1 MPTIVKISMDASEYN
16 KQLDEVMAR
25 TRAAQEK
32 MAAVTVPSASG
43 MPQSAAEVSAA
54 SAGSAQNISV
64 SAEVSGLEDVQELS
78 EAVRALPS
86 EKEVRIAAT
95 VDSGGLSK
103 AREKAKEV
111 SSGMI
116 QISKDTEK
124 VNDKNKSISTGIQ
137 SFGQRAKAALK
148 DLKSDLLS
156 GNSALRQL
164 KGGILSLLNPWSLV
178 IAAAG
183 ALLTVGKEVWD
194 ILTVSA
200 QEYAERCRVASEE
213 AQKQADKIKVQDE
226 AAQGYMARLSELAA
240 AESIGNAS
248 KTETLQLLENLESM
262 YGDLGAVIDETTGK
276 VTNLAEVEAKLNAQ
290 RNRKT
295 MSSNQNVVNNLKNE
309 AKAAYMEMYD
319 VWNKPGTA
327 GQAGKRFD
335 EANQSL
341 TTEQLLAMFK
351 KKRAEATTTNDQT
364 KLNEIVQKLEAA
376 VEAEKKNRQLAKTGY
391 ATEAEYQ
398 QTMARKSQQVG
409 QAMTTNTLLDRSAAR
424 KKADAEMNYL
434 RDSDDKIANRRGLID
449 EAKKRQAGI
458 LTEVNNAQKALDSA
472 DTPEKKL
479 DAQKRLLD
487 AQAKY
492 KRSQAEIAD
501 LENQVRQ
508 IQHEQA
514 EGKRKLTEQSDFE
527 LKYQKLLAAGEYD
540 KAAGLKLE
548 KELRDQNL
556 KLTEAETRELQEQ
569 RKILNGLNLR
579 KNLREQAQSL
589 KWSRMEAAGQGEEA
603 ARQKAL
609 RDAEKTKGGKLTEAE
624 TKLVEKLSSLQ
635 FAAGNAQQ
643 VQLGDLSIK
652 TNSLTSR
659 GGFQG
664 GVKMPDTEKIAR
676 ETCNYNK
683 RQADAIDKIKRL
695 LENLEKD

>member
-1 MPTIVKISMDASEYN
+1 MPTIVKISLDAEEYR
-16 KQLDEVMAR
+16 KELAAVVAE

-32 MAAVTVPSASG
+32 MLSGAMPSA
-43 MPQSAAEVSAA
+43 PAVSADAGA
-54 SAGSAQNISV
+54 SNGTTRNISV
-64 SAEVSGLEDVQELS
+64 TAEVSGLEDVQELTES
-78 EAVRALPS
+78 VDSLP
-86 EKEVRIAAT
+86 EQKEIRVAAA
-95 VDSGGLSK
+95 VDSGELSK
-103 AREKAKEV
+103 AGEKAKEV
-111 SSGMI
+111 SGGMI
-116 QISKDTEK
+116 QVSKDTEK

-137 SFGQRAKAALK
+137 NFGQRAKAALK
-148 DLKSDLLS
+148 DFKSDLLS

-449 EAKKRQAGI
+449 EAKKHQAGI

-487 AQAKY
+487 AQARY
-492 KRSQAEIAD
+492 KRSQAEIAE

-609 RDAEKTKGGKLTEAE
+609 SEAEKTKGGKLTDAE
-624 TKLVEKLSSLQ
+624 RQLVEKLSKLQ
-635 FAAGNAQQ
+635 FAAGNAPQAH
-643 VQLGDLSIK
+643 LGDLSIK

>member
-1 MPTIVKISMDASEYN
+1 M
-16 KQLDEVMAR
+16 
-25 TRAAQEK
+25 
-32 MAAVTVPSASG
+32 
-43 MPQSAAEVSAA
+43 
-54 SAGSAQNISV
+54 
-64 SAEVSGLEDVQELS
+64 
-78 EAVRALPS
+78 
-86 EKEVRIAAT
+86 
-95 VDSGGLSK
+95 
-103 AREKAKEV
+103 
-111 SSGMI
+111 
-116 QISKDTEK
+116 
-124 VNDKNKSISTGIQ
+124 
-137 SFGQRAKAALK
+137 
-148 DLKSDLLS
+148 
-156 GNSALRQL
+156 
-164 KGGILSLLNPWSLV
+164 
-178 IAAAG
+178 
-183 ALLTVGKEVWD
+183 
-194 ILTVSA
+194 
-200 QEYAERCRVASEE
+200 
-213 AQKQADKIKVQDE
+213 
-226 AAQGYMARLSELAA
+226 
-240 AESIGNAS
+240 
-248 KTETLQLLENLESM
+248 
-262 YGDLGAVIDETTGK
+262 
-276 VTNLAEVEAKLNAQ
+276 
-290 RNRKT
+290 
-295 MSSNQNVVNNLKNE
+295 
-309 AKAAYMEMYD
+309 
-319 VWNKPGTA
+319 
-327 GQAGKRFD
+327 
-335 EANQSL
+335 
-341 TTEQLLAMFK
+341 
-351 KKRAEATTTNDQT
+351 
-364 KLNEIVQKLEAA
+364 QKLEAA

-548 KELRDQNL
+548 KDLRDQNL

>member
-1 MPTIVKISMDASEYN
+1 MPTIVKISLDAEEYR
-16 KQLDEVMAR
+16 KELAAVVAE

-32 MAAVTVPSASG
+32 MLSGAMPSA
-43 MPQSAAEVSAA
+43 PAVSADAGA
-54 SAGSAQNISV
+54 SNGTTRNISV
-64 SAEVSGLEDVQELS
+64 TAEVSGLEDVQELTES
-78 EAVRALPS
+78 VDSLP
-86 EKEVRIAAT
+86 EQKEIRVAAA
-95 VDSGGLSK
+95 VDSGELSK
-103 AREKAKEV
+103 AGEKAKEV
-111 SSGMI
+111 SGGMI
-116 QISKDTEK
+116 QVSKDTEK
-124 VNDKNKSISTGIQ
+124 VNDKNKTLSAGMQ
-137 SFGQRAKAALK
+137 SFGARAKSTWGDFRSQVLSGKAAL
-148 DLKSDLLS
+148 
-156 GNSALRQL
+156 NQL
-164 KGGILSLLNPWSLV
+164 KAGLTSLLNPWGLLV
-178 IAAAG
+178 AAAG
-183 ALLTVGKEVWD
+183 ALLSVGKAVWD
-194 ILTVSA
+194 MLTVSA
-200 QEYAERCRVASEE
+200 QEYAERCRVASAE
-213 AQKQADKIKVQDE
+213 AQKHAEKVKSQDE
-226 AAQGYMARLSELAA
+226 AAQGYMARLGELAS
-240 AESIGNAS
+240 AENAGNAS
-248 KTETLQLLENLESM
+248 KAETLQLLQNLESR

-276 VTNLAEVEAKLNAQ
+276 VANLAEVEAKLNA
-290 RNRKT
+290 RRKERKQQAHA
-295 MSSNQNVVNNLKNE
+295 SVAYNLVNE
-309 AKAAYMEMYD
+309 AKASYMELYD
-319 VWNKPGTA
+319 TVEEGGTA
-327 GQAGKRFD
+327 AQAGKRFD
-335 EANQSL
+335 LARRHFS
-341 TTEQLLAMFK
+341 TGQLLSLFRHE
-351 KKRAEATTTNDQT
+351 RAQATTVNGQT
-364 KLNEIVQKLEAA
+364 KLNEVVEKLEAA
-376 VEAEKKNRQLAKTGY
+376 LDRERRNRHLERTGY
-391 ATEAEYQ
+391 ETEEEYQ
-398 QTMARKSQQVG
+398 QALARKSQQVG
-409 QAMTTNTLLDRSAAR
+409 QAKTTNILLDRAAVR
-424 KKADAEMNYL
+424 KKADAELSYL
-434 RDSDDKIANRRGLID
+434 RDSEEKTANRERLIA
-449 EAKKRQAGI
+449 EVRRRQAVIRGE
-458 LTEVNNAQKALDSA
+458 TGNAERALARA

-609 RDAEKTKGGKLTEAE
+609 SEAEKTKGGKLTDAE
-624 TKLVEKLSSLQ
+624 RQLVEKLSKLQ
-635 FAAGNAQQ
+635 FAAGNAPQAH
-643 VQLGDLSIK
+643 LGDLSIK